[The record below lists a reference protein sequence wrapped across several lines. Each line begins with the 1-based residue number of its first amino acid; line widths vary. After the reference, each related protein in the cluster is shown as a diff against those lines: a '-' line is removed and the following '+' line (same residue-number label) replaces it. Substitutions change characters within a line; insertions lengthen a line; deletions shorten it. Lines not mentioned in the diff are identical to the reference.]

1 MSSFVKPQCMF
12 AVNQSFVWFSFC
24 LALIFVSFLMIPPS
38 NGLLI
43 NAGEGVENIS
53 YKARKKE
60 K

>member
-1 MSSFVKPQCMF
+1 MF

-53 YKARKKE
+53 YKARIKE